1 MLLRAHQV
9 EVVFVVGRV
18 AVLGEG
24 ERVRIEVFDEL
35 EGNAARA
42 VWAFAAESVIAVLR
56 EQATGWP
63 AGARRAP

>member
-1 MLLRAHQV
+1 MRHEANA
-9 EVVFVVGRV
+9 VF
-18 AVLGEG
+18 ALN
-24 ERVRIEVFDEL
+24 IEVFDEL

>member
-1 MLLRAHQV
+1 MKLRPPLPQ
-9 EVVFVVGRV
+9 
-18 AVLGEG
+18 
-24 ERVRIEVFDEL
+24 VFDEI
-35 EGNAARA
+35 EGSAARA